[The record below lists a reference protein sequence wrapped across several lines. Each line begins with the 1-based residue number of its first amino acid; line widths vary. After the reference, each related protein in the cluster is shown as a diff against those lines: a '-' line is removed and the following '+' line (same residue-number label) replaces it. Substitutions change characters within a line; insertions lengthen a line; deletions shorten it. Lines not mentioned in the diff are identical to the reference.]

1 MPRSSEDL
9 AALITAGD
17 DYRETVMIDYLGQE
31 FAVIIRPL
39 TEYEL
44 TDANRQMKFSA
55 ALIKKMQSKIKVGK
69 KLTAEEQK
77 VATEEAIE
85 AVLSEGTIDVG
96 DISFTNFILARE
108 LCKRGIVDEKLVS
121 LVPKFRYGLTEKI
134 ANRIQT
140 ISDVPPAVVENF
152 FGQVPGNP

>member
-55 ALIKKMQSKIKVGK
+55 ALIKKMQSK
-69 KLTAEEQK
+69 
-77 VATEEAIE
+77 
-85 AVLSEGTIDVG
+85 
-96 DISFTNFILARE
+96 
-108 LCKRGIVDEKLVS
+108 
-121 LVPKFRYGLTEKI
+121 
-134 ANRIQT
+134 
-140 ISDVPPAVVENF
+140 
-152 FGQVPGNP
+152 